1 MEKPPTI
8 GKNHDSLLIQRRLKF
23 AQGRICKKT
32 TTWLGPVLKNVPFHH
47 FEPRLRNTPKH
58 SLTNK
63 KEHPI
68 FEIKIWAEIDPLSP
82 FCDNATQYQ

>member
-23 AQGRICKKT
+23 AQRRTCKKIP
-32 TTWLGPVLKNVPFHH
+32 TWMGPVVKNVPFHH
-47 FEPRLRNTPKH
+47 FEPRLQHTPKH

-63 KEHPI
+63 NEHPI
-68 FEIKIWAEIDPLSP
+68 FEVKIWAEIDPLST
-82 FCDNATQYQ
+82 FL